1 MEVVYGGRCEANE
14 LKRRANVSGKCYLK
28 SRTRRSLP
36 SLDPHNWVDLQHHS
50 GDKMK
55 LDDAVLKPESY
66 LERAASVA
74 RHLPWKWR

>member
-1 MEVVYGGRCEANE
+1 LFLEAGNVQQRIWHCDMEVVYGGKCEANE
-14 LKRRANVSGKCYLK
+14 LKRRDNVSGKSYLK

-55 LDDAVLKPESY
+55 LDGSPQA
-66 LERAASVA
+66 
-74 RHLPWKWR
+74 